1 MFRQGR
7 HETALAS
14 FSDGPAGALALVTGI
29 SDLSLRRLLAETHQ
43 ALPFGSL
50 RSELQ
55 GIEARLPQSE
65 VEGLAAKEAGD
76 P

>member
-14 FSDGPAGALALVTGI
+14 FSDGPAGALALVI
-29 SDLSLRRLLAETHQ
+29 SDLPLRRLLAETHH

-55 GIEARLPQSE
+55 GIEARLSQIE

-76 P
+76 R